1 MQIVKLKDVC
11 IGKGEYGIAAS
22 AEEYSKNK
30 TRYLRITDI
39 SDFGDLLDD
48 DRKSISCSGCDKYLL
63 HDNDI
68 VFARTG
74 NSTGRAF
81 FYENKYGSLT
91 YAGFLIKFHL
101 DESKLNPKY
110 MKYYTVSNTYKNW
123 IANGPTGSTR
133 GNMSEG
139 DFANMPVFLPER
151 KVQDGLV
158 AIMEPI
164 DDKIQNNNAI
174 RANLNALLKLFYDY
188 WFLQFDFPNNNGNPY
203 KSSGGKMV
211 YNKVLK
217 RDIPEGWEVV
227 KIKDIISHINTGL
240 NPRQN
245 FKLNNGNI
253 KYITVKNLTTEGTID
268 FTSCDTIDD
277 NALAKVHKRSD
288 ISKGDVLFAS
298 IAPLGRCVIIRED
311 PKGWDINESVFSIRP
326 KNKNLSEYLYMFF
339 MSEYFIKK
347 AEHSSTGSVF
357 DGIRISVLEDMEIV
371 IPPVSILNEFNKIIS
386 PILDLKYQNEIENQQ
401 LKGIYNFLL
410 PLLMNGQIRISD

>member
-81 FYENKYGSLT
+81 FYENKYGSLI

-298 IAPLGRCVIIRED
+298 IAPLVRCVIIRED